1 MMLLANRRKAGE
13 LPDRIVDSHF
23 SDLMADH
30 VGAVEKLYGKMGRPF
45 LGEHADAIRRYVAE
59 KPKGKFGKHK
69 YSPEEW
75 GFDRAKLRE
84 KMLPYTDHY
93 GIKLEA

>member
-1 MMLLANRRKAGE
+1 MILLANRRAAGE
-13 LPDRIVDSHF
+13 LPDRIADSHF
-23 SDLMADH
+23 TELMADPAAA
-30 VGAVEKLYGKMGRPF
+30 VGKLYDQIERPF
-45 LGEHADAIRRYVAE
+45 LAEHADAIRRYMEA

-75 GFDRAKLRE
+75 GFDPAQLRQ

-93 GIKLEA
+93 GVALEG